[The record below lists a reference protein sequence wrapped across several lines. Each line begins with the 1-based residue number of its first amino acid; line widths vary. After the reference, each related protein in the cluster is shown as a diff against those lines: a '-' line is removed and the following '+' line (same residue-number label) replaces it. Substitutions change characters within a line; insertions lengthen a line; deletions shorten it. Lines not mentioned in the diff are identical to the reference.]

1 MKIQVGQVKYKGRDD
16 YRVVYGTTDAGKI
29 YYFLDDTA
37 LKNGNRI
44 ASTELVEAID
54 IYTPVSLCSLAL
66 VYHAC
71 VW

>member
-37 LKNGNRI
+37 LKNGNN
-44 ASTELVEAID
+44 VNH
-54 IYTPVSLCSLAL
+54 Y
-66 VYHAC
+66 YHLLFTL
-71 VW
+71 